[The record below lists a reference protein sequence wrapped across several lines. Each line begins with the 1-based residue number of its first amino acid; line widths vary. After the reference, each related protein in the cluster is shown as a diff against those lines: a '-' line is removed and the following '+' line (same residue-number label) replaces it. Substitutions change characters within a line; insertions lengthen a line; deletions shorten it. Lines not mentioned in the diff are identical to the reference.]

1 MKRCLRDRSLLL
13 VHYGEGHA
21 AHLAH
26 LEACSDCA
34 ARYRQL
40 VRDLELIGHAL
51 ERMPSAITVRHRRR
65 APWRRRVAVA
75 AVLAA
80 GVVVAGVEVRLW
92 RDTQILVRGQR
103 TTDEAD
109 TLHFLAEVSAVLP
122 VPSDEETQLLQPA
135 RRLTDPEMVLGSED
149 EDSPGELGEACT
161 DCGTLEDNARG
172 ENDNENT

>member
-1 MKRCLRDRSLLL
+1 MKSCLRDRSLLL
-13 VHYGEGHA
+13 VHYGEGRA

-26 LEACSDCA
+26 LEACSECA

-51 ERMPSAITVRHRRR
+51 ERMPAAITVRRRSS

-80 GVVVAGVEVRLW
+80 GVVVVGVEVRLW

-103 TTDEAD
+103 NTDETD
-109 TLHFLAEVSAVLP
+109 TLRFLAEVSAGLSASSDGETLWLP
-122 VPSDEETQLLQPA
+122 PA
-135 RRLTDPEMVLGSED
+135 PHRTDPEMVLEEED
-149 EDSPGELGEACT
+149 EDSLGELGEACT
-161 DCGTLEDNARG
+161 DCGASEDDMEG
-172 ENDNENT
+172 G

>member
-13 VHYGEGHA
+13 VHYGEGRA
-21 AHLAH
+21 THLAH

-40 VRDLELIGHAL
+40 VRDLELICHAV
-51 ERMPSAITVRHRRR
+51 ERIPDAITVRRRSG

-80 GVVVAGVEVRLW
+80 GVVVAGVELW
-92 RDTQILVRGQR
+92 LWPDTLVMVRGQR

-109 TLHFLAEVSAVLP
+109 TLRFLAEVSAALP
-122 VPSDEETQLLQPA
+122 APSDEESSLLPPA
-135 RRLTDPEMVLGSED
+135 LRLTDPEMLLEEGD
-149 EDSPGELGEACT
+149 EDSLGELG
-161 DCGTLEDNARG
+161 GARTSDG
-172 ENDNENT
+172 ASKDDTWGGDGNEHT